1 MWQLG
6 EAADAKL
13 LQDAGKPASCREVEL
28 AMALALFESCE
39 SIVQQTPLND
49 GDPSFWSDARAD
61 AHAASLWFQAL
72 LRLHIR
78 GHGEP

>member
-1 MWQLG
+1 
-6 EAADAKL
+6 
-13 LQDAGKPASCREVEL
+13 
-28 AMALALFESCE
+28 MALALFESCE